1 MKLNYNLNNRK
12 SVKIAVLLVT
22 SLLISFASVS
32 AYTEMFMHGNNIT
45 IGTAG
50 VTFTAGGDTSTMGG
64 GDAIN
69 TQGTEV
75 TFDTIPNIEPGEIR
89 TYDQAVNITNGA
101 GSTKNITVSFYSLTG
116 AWSSNFDYVNV
127 TVFAAN
133 GTAMG
138 TTIKIVSSGS
148 NVTSTGIMSML
159 NGEVWAVQW
168 VIKAKTTATDGQA
181 ITLAFKVEVN

>member
-1 MKLNYNLNNRK
+1 
-12 SVKIAVLLVT
+12 
-22 SLLISFASVS
+22 
-32 AYTEMFMHGNNIT
+32 MFMHGNNIT

-50 VTFTAGGDTSTMGG
+50 VTFTAGDNTSTMGG

-75 TFDTIPNIEPGEIR
+75 TFDTIPNIQPGEVR
-89 TYDQAVNITNGA
+89 TYNEAVNITNGA
-101 GSTKNITVSFYSLTG
+101 GSTKTITISFYSLSG
-116 AWSSNFDYVNV
+116 AWSPNFDYVNV

-148 NVTSTGIMSML
+148 NVTSTGGISIP
-159 NGEVWAVQW
+159 NGVEWAIQW
-168 VIKAKTTATDGQA
+168 IIKAKTTATNAQA
-181 ITLAFKVEVN
+181 ITLVFKVEVN